1 MASEQDDLAA
11 LRAQVAA
18 LTARVHK
25 LEQQAGVD
33 PISAPGIPAPRP
45 PVSPAP
51 QIAVP
56 DSATTPPRPTI
67 PPPPPPP
74 KAPSFPSIRS
84 NMGNNQG
91 RAKSSDDLE
100 GQIGKLWLNRIGV
113 AAILIGVAYFL
124 KYAFDSQWIGPGG
137 RIALGLMSGIAVIVL
152 SEIVRRQ
159 GQAAFSY
166 SLKAVGIGVLYLSLW
181 GAFQIYHLI
190 PAELAFT
197 AMLLVTLFTVI
208 LAFTQDAEI
217 LAAFAIIGGFST
229 PVLLSTG
236 TNAEVFLFSYVGLLD
251 LGMLALVFFKPWRR
265 LLWGSFVGTLILYLG
280 WYFTYYRLAERD
292 TTVAFTL
299 LFAGIFAVVP
309 LVTPLT
315 RSRWHQGFSITLTV
329 LPLLNAAFV
338 FLALYAMYDRELVTL
353 TWYSLA
359 FAAVYLGLSSQFK
372 RRVTSEPDVVKLVNL
387 IHIAI
392 AIAFITIAIPL
403 KLDAH
408 WITLGW
414 LIESA
419 VLLAIAVRTRTDFL
433 RYFAGTTL
441 ALGIFRLLAL
451 DNFHVD
457 TLIFNARFATYLVAI
472 AILGGIV
479 WAADRSASDRE
490 RPIVRIAA
498 IALNLLALWALT
510 LEADSYFGRE
520 LAQWNAAHHRATNY
534 LGYQQI
540 QFARNLSYSVI
551 WLLYGAGLMLFGF
564 WKRSVFVRWQAIVLL
579 AVTIGKVFVF
589 DTSNLQE
596 GYRILSFIA
605 LGVVLMG
612 MSYIYHLSSRR
623 LKLTDSRKTPANTI
637 NP

>member
-33 PISAPGIPAPRP
+33 PLSAPGIPAPRP
-45 PVSPAP
+45 PVAPAP

-56 DSATTPPRPTI
+56 DSATTPSRPTI

-74 KAPSFPSIRS
+74 RAPSFPSVGTFNRS
-84 NMGNNQG
+84 T
-91 RAKSSDDLE
+91 SSDDLE

-137 RIALGLMSGIAVIVL
+137 RIALGLLSGIAVIVL

-190 PAELAFT
+190 PAETAFG

-208 LAFTQDAEI
+208 LALTQDAEI

-265 LLWGSFVGTLILYLG
+265 LLWGSFVGTSILYVG
-280 WYFTYYRLAERD
+280 WYFSYYRLAERD
-292 TTVAFTL
+292 TSVAFTL
-299 LFAGIFAVVP
+299 LFGAIFAVVP

-338 FLALYAMYDRELVTL
+338 FLSLYSMYDSELVTL

-359 FAAVYLGLSSQFK
+359 LAAVYLLLGSQFK

-419 VLLAIAVRTRTDFL
+419 VLLAIAIRTRTDFL

-457 TLIFNARFATYLVAI
+457 TLVFNARFATYLVAI
-472 AILGGIV
+472 AILRGIV

-498 IALNLLALWALT
+498 VALNLLALRAFT
-510 LEADSYFGRE
+510 LEADSYFGRQLSE
-520 LAQWNAAHHRATNY
+520 WNAAHHRAANY
-534 LGYQQI
+534 VGYQQI
-540 QFARNLSYSVI
+540 QFAQNLSYSVI

-564 WKRSVFVRWQAIVLL
+564 WKRSAFVRWQAIVLL

-589 DTSNLQE
+589 DTSNLQQ

-612 MSYIYHLSSRR
+612 MSYMYHRGW
-623 LKLTDSRKTPANTI
+623 LKLADDGRESPSTTVKP
-637 NP
+637 

>member
-1 MASEQDDLAA
+1 M
-11 LRAQVAA
+11 
-18 LTARVHK
+18 
-25 LEQQAGVD
+25 G
-33 PISAPGIPAPRP
+33 
-45 PVSPAP
+45 
-51 QIAVP
+51 
-56 DSATTPPRPTI
+56 
-67 PPPPPPP
+67 
-74 KAPSFPSIRS
+74 S
-84 NMGNNQG
+84 NKGSNKD
-91 RAKSSDDLE
+91 RTESSDDLE

-137 RIALGLMSGIAVIVL
+137 RIALGLLSGIAVIVL

-190 PAELAFT
+190 YAEVAFG

-208 LAFTQDAEI
+208 LAFAQDAEI

-236 TNAEVFLFSYVGLLD
+236 TNAEVFLFSYVELLD
-251 LGMLALVFFKPWRR
+251 LGMLALIFFKPWRR
-265 LLWGSFVGTLILYLG
+265 LLWGSFVGTMILYLG

-299 LFAGIFAVVP
+299 LFAAIFAVVP

-315 RSRWHQGFSITLTV
+315 CSRWHQGFSITLTV

-359 FAAVYLGLSSQFK
+359 FAAVYLGLGQFK

-419 VLLAIAVRTRTDFL
+419 VLLAIAIRTRTDFL

-451 DNFHVD
+451 DNFQVD

-472 AILGGIV
+472 ALLGGIV

-520 LAQWNAAHHRATNY
+520 LAVWNAAHRRPGSYA
-534 LGYQQI
+534 GYQDI
-540 QFARNLSYSVI
+540 QFAKNLSYSVI
-551 WLLYGAGLMLFGF
+551 WLAYGAGLMLFGF
-564 WKRSVFVRWQAIVLL
+564 WKRSAFVRWQAIVLL

-589 DTSNLQE
+589 DTSNLQQ

-612 MSYIYHLSSRR
+612 MSYIYHRGW
-623 LKLTDSRKTPANTI
+623 LKLTDSRKTSSTI
-637 NP
+637 QP

>member
-1 MASEQDDLAA
+1 MASDQDDLAA

-18 LTARVHK
+18 LTARVHS
-25 LEQQAGVD
+25 LEQKAGVD
-33 PISAPGIPAPRP
+33 PLLMPTAPPTRSS
-45 PVSPAP
+45 VSQAP
-51 QIAVP
+51 Q
-56 DSATTPPRPTI
+56 ATVQGQETPLRPAI
-67 PPPPPPP
+67 PPPPPRTS
-74 KAPSFPSIRS
+74 SFPNFS
-84 NMGNNQG
+84 
-91 RAKSSDDLE
+91 RAKQASKSSDDIE

-190 PAELAFT
+190 PAEIAFG
-197 AMLLVTLFTVI
+197 AMLLVTVFTVI
-208 LAFTQDAEI
+208 LALTQDAEI
-217 LAAFAIIGGFST
+217 LAAFAIVGGFST
-229 PVLLSTG
+229 PLLLSTG
-236 TNAEVFLFSYVGLLD
+236 HNAEVFLFSYVGLLD
-251 LGMLALVFFKPWRR
+251 LGMLVVVFFKPWRR
-265 LLWGSFVGTLILYLG
+265 LLWGSFVGTLILYAG
-280 WYFTYYRLAERD
+280 WYITYYRLAERD

-299 LFAGIFAVVP
+299 FFAVIFATVP
-309 LVTPLT
+309 LITPLT
-315 RSRWHQGFSITLTV
+315 RSRWHDGFSITLTV

-338 FLALYAMYDRELVTL
+338 FLALYDMYRAELVTL
-353 TWYSLA
+353 TWYALVLA
-359 FAAVYLGLSSQFK
+359 AAYLGLSSQFK
-372 RRVTSEPDVVKLVNL
+372 RRVKSEPDVVKLVNL

-414 LIESA
+414 LVESA
-419 VLLAIAVRTRTDFL
+419 VLLAIAIRTNTDFL
-433 RYFAGTTL
+433 RYFAGSTL
-441 ALGIFRLLAL
+441 ALGIFRLLAF

-490 RPIVRIAA
+490 RPVVRFAA
-498 IALNLLALWALT
+498 IVLNLLALWAMT
-510 LEADSYFGRE
+510 LEANSYFGHE
-520 LAQWNAAHHRATNY
+520 LMDWNAAHHRPGNY
-534 LGYQQI
+534 AGYQQI
-540 QFARNLSYSVI
+540 QFAQNLSYSVI
-551 WLLYGAGLMLFGF
+551 WLLYGAGLMMFGF
-564 WKRSVFVRWQAIVLL
+564 WKRSAFVRWQAIVLM
-579 AVTIGKVFVF
+579 AVTIGKVFLF
-589 DTSNLQE
+589 DTSNLEQ

-612 MSYIYHLSSRR
+612 MSYIYHRGW
-623 LKLTDSRKTPANTI
+623 LKLSNDSRSSS
-637 NP
+637 

>member
-33 PISAPGIPAPRP
+33 PLSAPGRPAPRP
-45 PVSPAP
+45 PVAPAP

-56 DSATTPPRPTI
+56 DSATTPSRPPI
-67 PPPPPPP
+67 PPPPPR
-74 KAPSFPSIRS
+74 APSFPSLERT
-84 NMGNNQG
+84 
-91 RAKSSDDLE
+91 RSSDDLE

-124 KYAFDSQWIGPGG
+124 KYAFDSQWVGPGG

-190 PAELAFT
+190 YAEVAFG

-299 LFAGIFAVVP
+299 LFAAIFAVVP
-309 LVTPLT
+309 LVPPLT
-315 RSRWHQGFSITLTV
+315 RSRWRLCFSHCMRCMTV
-329 LPLLNAAFV
+329 NWSRSPGTRWPLLPC
-338 FLALYAMYDRELVTL
+338 
-353 TWYSLA
+353 TW
-359 FAAVYLGLSSQFK
+359 G
-372 RRVTSEPDVVKLVNL
+372 
-387 IHIAI
+387 
-392 AIAFITIAIPL
+392 
-403 KLDAH
+403 
-408 WITLGW
+408 
-414 LIESA
+414 
-419 VLLAIAVRTRTDFL
+419 
-433 RYFAGTTL
+433 
-441 ALGIFRLLAL
+441 
-451 DNFHVD
+451 
-457 TLIFNARFATYLVAI
+457 
-472 AILGGIV
+472 
-479 WAADRSASDRE
+479 
-490 RPIVRIAA
+490 
-498 IALNLLALWALT
+498 
-510 LEADSYFGRE
+510 
-520 LAQWNAAHHRATNY
+520 
-534 LGYQQI
+534 
-540 QFARNLSYSVI
+540 
-551 WLLYGAGLMLFGF
+551 
-564 WKRSVFVRWQAIVLL
+564 
-579 AVTIGKVFVF
+579 
-589 DTSNLQE
+589 
-596 GYRILSFIA
+596 
-605 LGVVLMG
+605 
-612 MSYIYHLSSRR
+612 
-623 LKLTDSRKTPANTI
+623 
-637 NP
+637 

>member
-1 MASEQDDLAA
+1 MASDQDDLAA

-25 LEQQAGVD
+25 LEQKAGVD
-33 PISAPGIPAPRP
+33 PLLAPSTPAPRP
-45 PVSPAP
+45 PLQQAQQPP
-51 QIAVP
+51 QTTVL
-56 DSATTPPRPTI
+56 DSATTPLRPAI

-74 KAPSFPSIRS
+74 RRAPVFAS
-84 NMGNNQG
+84 NIG
-91 RAKSSDDLE
+91 AKRPAQSSDDLE

-124 KYAFDSQWIGPGG
+124 KYAFDSEWIGPAG
-137 RIALGLMSGIAVIVL
+137 RIALGLIAGIAVIVL

-159 GQAAFSY
+159 GQAVFSY

-181 GAFQIYHLI
+181 AAFQIYHLI
-190 PAELAFT
+190 PAEVAFS
-197 AMLLVTLFTVI
+197 AMLLVTVFTAI
-208 LAFTQDAEI
+208 LALTQDAEI
-217 LAAFAIIGGFST
+217 LAAFAIVGGFST

-236 TNAEVFLFSYVGLLD
+236 TNAEVVLFSYVSLLD

-265 LLWGSFVGTLILYLG
+265 LLWGSFVGTLILYVG
-280 WYFTYYRLAERD
+280 WYFTYFRLAERD

-299 LFAGIFAVVP
+299 LFGAIFAVVP
-309 LVTPLT
+309 LLTPLT

-338 FLALYAMYDRELVTL
+338 FLSLYAMYDRELATL

-359 FAAVYLGLSSQFK
+359 FAAVYLVLSSQFK
-372 RRVTSEPDVVKLVNL
+372 RRVKSEPDVVRLVNL

-419 VLLAIAVRTRTDFL
+419 VLLAIAIRTCTDFL

-441 ALGIFRLLAL
+441 ALGIFRLLAF

-457 TLIFNARFATYLVAI
+457 TLVFNARFATYLVAI

-490 RPIVRIAA
+490 RPIVRLAA

-510 LEADSYFGRE
+510 LEAESYFGRQ
-520 LAQWNAAHHRATNY
+520 LAEWNAAHRRPGNY
-534 LGYQQI
+534 AGYQDI
-540 QFARNLSYSVI
+540 EFARNLSYSVI

-564 WKRSVFVRWQAIVLL
+564 WKRSAFVRWQAILLL
-579 AVTIGKVFVF
+579 AATIGKVFVF
-589 DTSNLQE
+589 DTSNLQQ

-612 MSYIYHLSSRR
+612 MSYIYHRGW
-623 LKLTDSRKTPANTI
+623 LKLADNAQRTS
-637 NP
+637 

>member
-11 LRAQVAA
+11 LRAQIAA
-18 LTARVHK
+18 LTARVHS
-25 LEQQAGVD
+25 LEQKAGLD
-33 PISAPGIPAPRP
+33 PLLAPGMAAPRP
-45 PVSPAP
+45 SAAQAP
-51 QIAVP
+51 QTAVTAF
-56 DSATTPPRPTI
+56 ATTTPSAPAI
-67 PPPPPPP
+67 PPPPPRI
-74 KAPSFPSIRS
+74 PSFPGISRVKES
-84 NMGNNQG
+84 
-91 RAKSSDDLE
+91 AKSSDDLE

-124 KYAFDSQWIGPGG
+124 KYAFDSQWIGPAG
-137 RIALGLMSGIAVIVL
+137 RIALGLIAGIAVIVL

-181 GAFQIYHLI
+181 AAFQIYHLI
-190 PAELAFT
+190 PAEAAFG
-197 AMLLVTLFTVI
+197 AMLLVTVFTVI
-208 LAFTQDAEI
+208 LALTQDAEI
-217 LAAFAIIGGFST
+217 LAAFAIVGGFST

-236 TNAEVFLFSYVGLLD
+236 TNAEVVLFSYVSLLD

-265 LLWGSFVGTLILYLG
+265 LLWGSFIGTFILYAV
-280 WYFTYYRLAERD
+280 WYFTYYRLPERD

-299 LFAGIFAVVP
+299 LFAAIFAVVP

-315 RSRWHQGFSITLTV
+315 RSRWHQGFSTTLTV

-338 FLALYAMYDRELVTL
+338 FLSLYSMYDRELATL

-359 FAAVYLGLSSQFK
+359 FAAVYLVLSSQFK
-372 RRVTSEPDVVKLVNL
+372 LRVKSEPDVVKLVNL

-419 VLLAIAVRTRTDFL
+419 VLLAIAIRTRTDFL

-441 ALGIFRLLAL
+441 ALGIFRLLAF

-457 TLIFNARFATYLVAI
+457 TLVFNARFATYLVAI

-490 RPIVRIAA
+490 RPIVRLAA

-510 LEADSYFGRE
+510 LEAESYFGRQ
-520 LAQWNAAHHRATNY
+520 LAEWNAAHHRPGNY
-534 LGYQQI
+534 AGFQDI
-540 QFARNLSYSVI
+540 EFARNLSYSVI
-551 WLLYGAGLMLFGF
+551 WLAYGAGLMLFGF
-564 WKRSVFVRWQAIVLL
+564 WKRSAFVRWQAILLL
-579 AVTIGKVFVF
+579 AVTIGKVFLF
-589 DTSNLQE
+589 DTSNLQQ

-612 MSYIYHLSSRR
+612 MSYIYHRGW
-623 LKLTDSRKTPANTI
+623 LKLADNAQRTS
-637 NP
+637 